1 MNTPNQAEWRLA
13 KVIMGKSPDWRA
25 INGHERQE
33 LRRIARLIADNR
45 TPIDRDRL
53 ADALYD
59 SLNSVYDCT
68 RVWEAWSYG
77 TMTANDFHPTQER
90 AGEIADE
97 IIGALTA

>member
-1 MNTPNQAEWRLA
+1 MSTPNQAEWQLA
-13 KVIMGKSPDWRA
+13 KVIMGKSPGWRA
-25 INGHERQE
+25 VDGRERQE

-53 ADALYD
+53 ADALHE

-77 TMTANDFHPTQER
+77 TMTANDFHPTQDR

-97 IIGALTA
+97 IIGALAK